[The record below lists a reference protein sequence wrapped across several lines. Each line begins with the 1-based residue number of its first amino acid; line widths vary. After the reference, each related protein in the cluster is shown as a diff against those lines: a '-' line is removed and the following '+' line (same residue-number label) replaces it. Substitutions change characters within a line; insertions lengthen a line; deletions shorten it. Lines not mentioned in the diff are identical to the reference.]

1 MTDETPRKEAPMPP
15 PPEQDIDP
23 DRVEAAEERW
33 QECPLRDCKRDSEL
47 LYEDFYLRDVRT
59 NRLMCSACAV
69 RTEVGYL
76 AREVVKATDD
86 RFFTGTVADDLI
98 VLGVMLIGS
107 VIAHT
112 ISMFI
117 GFFYISFFI
126 GAGVAGAIA
135 PLSRRLTG
143 GRVTRRSQYFATG
156 GIILGALLAPT
167 VFYLLRAG
175 VFIIDVR
182 FLLDISLLL
191 CAAGMMSVSWGIFLR
206 RI

>member
-1 MTDETPRKEAPMPP
+1 MTDAKPQNEAQMPP
-15 PPEQDIDP
+15 PPEQEIDP

-86 RFFTGTVADDLI
+86 RFFTGTISDDVI
-98 VLGVMLIGS
+98 VLGLMFVGS

-126 GAGVAGAIA
+126 GAGVAGVIA
-135 PLSRRLTG
+135 PMSRRMTG

-156 GIILGALLAPT
+156 GILLGAILAPS
-167 VFYLLRAG
+167 VYYLLRIG
-175 VFIIDVR
+175 IFIFDVNL
-182 FLLDISLLL
+182 LLDISLLL
-191 CAAGMMSVSWGIFLR
+191 CAAGMMSVAWGIFLR